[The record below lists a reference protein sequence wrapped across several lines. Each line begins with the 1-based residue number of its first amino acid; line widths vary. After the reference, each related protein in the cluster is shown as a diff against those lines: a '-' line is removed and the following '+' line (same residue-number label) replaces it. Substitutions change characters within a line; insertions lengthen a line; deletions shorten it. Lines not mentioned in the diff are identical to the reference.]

1 MATTNAYTLQQW
13 ISQFRNMQN
22 TIDNFVSRFAISDG
36 VRCTFLMEESF
47 LSKYQREFEP
57 YKVTVDLSD
66 REQHNYMYNPRLF
79 AYDIYGYPEFW
90 YLVLYANEL
99 HSELEFNMKRV
110 HFYNAGIIR
119 ILDTIRDLETKYKNE
134 NDQEMTDI
142 VVNNESVNANVMG
155 SII

>member
-1 MATTNAYTLQQW
+1 MKIELHEITIREIAKGY
-13 ISQFRNMQN
+13 
-22 TIDNFVSRFAISDG
+22 IDNAEEG
-36 VRCTFLMEESF
+36 VKGYGGLLNIRP
-47 LSKYQREFEP
+47 KYQREFEP

-119 ILDTIRDLETKYKNE
+119 ILDTIRDLETKYKDE